1 MFYNITQD
9 YVAQRVRQALQNYR
23 DAMKNI
29 EDANSFLAGYAVSDL
44 VGLGFN
50 AGDAQDIK
58 TAVADA
64 HQEVVIHSGGG
75 LGSYTANYNFSA
87 AQNRVI
93 GP

>member
-1 MFYNITQD
+1 MFYNVTQD

-23 DAMKNI
+23 DAMKPI
-29 EDANSFLAGYAVSDL
+29 EDAYNFLNGYAVTDL
-44 VGLGFN
+44 EVLGFSPT
-50 AGDAQDIK
+50 DAQDIK

-87 AQNRVI
+87 AQNRVM